1 MLAVGHAVAPLPV
14 LLGEPLGGYIDRTGG
29 AIGSLEPLEV
39 HAISIST
46 GETRILL
53 LVIDLICVNTDLVA
67 RIRESVLELG
77 VEAVWVSATHA
88 HSTPEAGCFPG
99 GATTPAEVAQRV
111 STAARAATRDA
122 IDAERTAVVRA
133 VRTDVSEVG
142 GRRNVPP
149 SGAPTV
155 PIDAIAFDGIDGERL
170 GLLVVTPVHP
180 TVFGADNR
188 LASADLA
195 GGVRRAL
202 APDAQWAVAA
212 TGAAGD
218 ISTRATRRARSLA
231 EIDRLAGRIASALR
245 GALAAPTPATIG
257 GLILPISRTIS
268 LPASGDSEHALLA
281 PRLDPADAFSERRRV
296 VLEQGLA
303 LAAANRERL
312 APGTTEV
319 TLEVFALA
327 HIRLVAVPA
336 ELYLSLAERIRTE
349 HPFPGPVIV
358 IGYTNGYLGYLP
370 DADAPV
376 SYETVVSPVGRGSGE
391 LLVAAALEQLFEL
404 ESTPYSQGVSA

>member
-1 MLAVGHAVAPLPV
+1 MLAVGHAVSPLPV
-14 LLGEPLGGYIDRTGG
+14 ILGEPLGGYIDRTGG
-29 AIGSLEPLEV
+29 AIGSLEPLDV
-39 HAISIST
+39 HAISISS
-46 GETRILL
+46 GEMRVLL
-53 LVIDLICVNTDLVA
+53 LVVDLICVNADLVA
-67 RIRESVLELG
+67 RIRETVREFG

-99 GATTPAEVAQRV
+99 GAPTPASVAQRV
-111 STAARAATRDA
+111 VAAARAATRDA
-122 IDAERTAVVRA
+122 IEAERPALVRA
-133 VRTDVSEVG
+133 VRTSVSEVG

-149 SGAPTV
+149 SGRPNV
-155 PIDAIAFDGIDGERL
+155 PIDAIVFDGADGERL
-170 GLLVVTPVHP
+170 GLFVVTPVHP

-202 APDAQWAVAA
+202 AADARWVVAA

-218 ISTRATRRARSLA
+218 ISTRATRRARSIA
-231 EIDRLAGRIASALR
+231 EIDRLAARIADALR
-245 GALAAPTPATIG
+245 ESLEIPAPAATS
-257 GLILPISRTIS
+257 GLILPTSRTLS
-268 LPASGDSEHALLA
+268 LPTGSAEHAHLT
-281 PRLDPADAFSERRRV
+281 PRPDPADPFSERRRV

-303 LAAANRERL
+303 LAAANRARL
-312 APGTTEV
+312 APETTEI

-404 ESTPYSQGVSA
+404 ESTPYNQGVSA